1 MYKTLIVPLLGV
13 FFLLLSGVGE
23 AQAQR
28 RMQRIDREIQ
38 KTVFIP
44 KGTWMAVVRYLIRS
58 ITRVT

>member
-38 KTVFIP
+38 KTVF
-44 KGTWMAVVRYLIRS
+44 MVRYLIRS

>member
-13 FFLLLSGVGE
+13 FFLLLGGVGE

-44 KGTWMAVVRYLIRS
+44 K
-58 ITRVT
+58 

>member
-38 KTVFIP
+38 KTVFTP
-44 KGTWMAVVRYLIRS
+44 LH
-58 ITRVT
+58 RVHLLL

>member
-28 RMQRIDREIQ
+28 CLLYTSDAADE
-38 KTVFIP
+38 
-44 KGTWMAVVRYLIRS
+44 
-58 ITRVT
+58 